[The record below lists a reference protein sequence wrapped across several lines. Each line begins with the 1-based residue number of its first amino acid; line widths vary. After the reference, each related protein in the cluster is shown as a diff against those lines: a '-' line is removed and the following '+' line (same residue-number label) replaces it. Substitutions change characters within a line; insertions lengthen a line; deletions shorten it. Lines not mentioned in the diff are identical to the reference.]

1 MRTIDFCS
9 AINEALTQEM
19 QRDPSV
25 FVYGIGVP
33 DHKNV
38 FGSTKGLVE
47 RFGPKRCFD
56 TPLCEEAMTGF
67 ALGSA
72 INGLKPI
79 HIHIRVDF
87 LLLAMNQLANMLSV
101 YQYNTNGKIP
111 LPIVIRAIVGRGW
124 GQGSQHSKSLH
135 SVFAHFPGLKVVAPS
150 RPFDAKG
157 MLIAAIRDPNPV
169 IFLEHRWL
177 YWATGEV
184 PEDLYTVPIGPGAVL
199 REGRDLTVVSTSWMN
214 VEALKAA
221 EILSRHGIEIEV
233 VDARTISPF
242 DDTVAVQ
249 SVKKTGLCIVAD
261 NDWLECG
268 FSAEVAARVSE
279 KCFGELR
286 SPVARIG
293 FAGTPCP
300 TVRCLEDE
308 FYPNAVEI
316 VTAALEKLHAPSIDL
331 ANEDFY
337 SHERRFKGP
346 F

>member
-9 AINEALTQEM
+9 AVNEALTQEM
-19 QRDPSV
+19 QRDPTV
-25 FVYGIGVP
+25 FVYGVGVP
-33 DHKNV
+33 DHQNV
-38 FGSTKGLVE
+38 FGGTKGLVE
-47 RFGPKRCFD
+47 RFGPKECFD

-67 ALGSA
+67 AFGSA

-184 PEDLYTVPIGPGAVL
+184 PEDLYTVPMGPGPCCVRAV
-199 REGRDLTVVSTSWMN
+199 
-214 VEALKAA
+214 
-221 EILSRHGIEIEV
+221 I
-233 VDARTISPF
+233 
-242 DDTVAVQ
+242 
-249 SVKKTGLCIVAD
+249 
-261 NDWLECG
+261 
-268 FSAEVAARVSE
+268 
-279 KCFGELR
+279 
-286 SPVARIG
+286 
-293 FAGTPCP
+293 
-300 TVRCLEDE
+300 
-308 FYPNAVEI
+308 
-316 VTAALEKLHAPSIDL
+316 
-331 ANEDFY
+331 
-337 SHERRFKGP
+337 
-346 F
+346 